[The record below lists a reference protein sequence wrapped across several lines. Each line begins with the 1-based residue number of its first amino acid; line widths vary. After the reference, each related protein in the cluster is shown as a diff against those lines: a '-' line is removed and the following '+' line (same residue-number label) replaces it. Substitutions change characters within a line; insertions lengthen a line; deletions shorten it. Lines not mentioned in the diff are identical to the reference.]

1 MAKGFGRNIA
11 LTEWRL
17 RFVLIQFVS
26 SFRVAMASWQYPNSY
41 NARFQGIAK
50 QLTRQVR
57 ILLSLYL
64 DIQTLVLWNIF
75 AFNYSLC
82 ILECR
87 PCIWYNYTSDSLTR
101 FAPGLIKFSFSPDII
116 LLVLFASL
124 NIQTVLYSSYYVCC
138 WIYNCWFNWFR
149 VFLETAIL
157 YSITCDFLVHF
168 PASPDELFDS
178 YKFTNVMYPRF
189 LLKFVSNR

>member
-1 MAKGFGRNIA
+1 M
-11 LTEWRL
+11 T
-17 RFVLIQFVS
+17 
-26 SFRVAMASWQYPNSY
+26 FRHWCYE
-41 NARFQGIAK
+41 
-50 QLTRQVR
+50 
-57 ILLSLYL
+57 
-64 DIQTLVLWNIF
+64 NIF

-189 LLKFVSNR
+189 LLKFVSNRQLKIIRLQQSNLCIFYFNLSNPT

>member
-1 MAKGFGRNIA
+1 MY
-11 LTEWRL
+11 
-17 RFVLIQFVS
+17 
-26 SFRVAMASWQYPNSY
+26 SWM
-41 NARFQGIAK
+41 
-50 QLTRQVR
+50 
-57 ILLSLYL
+57 
-64 DIQTLVLWNIF
+64 
-75 AFNYSLC
+75 
-82 ILECR
+82 R

-189 LLKFVSNR
+189 LLKFVSNRQLKIIRLQQSNLCIFYFNLSNPT